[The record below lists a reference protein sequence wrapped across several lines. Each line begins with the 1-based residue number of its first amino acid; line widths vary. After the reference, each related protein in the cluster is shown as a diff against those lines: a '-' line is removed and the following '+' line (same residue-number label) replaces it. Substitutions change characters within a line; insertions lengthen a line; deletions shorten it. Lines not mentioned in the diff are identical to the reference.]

1 MAEKFNLMQMLSERS
16 KKEADETTQ
25 KEDELTNE
33 KMIMIDVEDLV
44 ESKDNFYHVDTKL
57 KASIEYAGILQPLLV
72 KELEDQ
78 KGKYLVLAGHNQT
91 PGSARTLKRGK
102 RTI

>member
-33 KMIMIDVEDLV
+33 KMIMIDVEDRV
-44 ESKDNFYHVDTKL
+44 ESKDNFYHVDTTL
-57 KASIEYAGILQPLLV
+57 KASIE
-72 KELEDQ
+72 
-78 KGKYLVLAGHNQT
+78 
-91 PGSARTLKRGK
+91 
-102 RTI
+102 